1 MKLNWGHKI
10 AIVYLSF
17 MAFMITM
24 LVVSLQYDNELV
36 NEDYYAREMLLQ
48 GQIDASGN
56 MARAP
61 FQVDFTSLNGQ
72 VEVLFIGLPEDA
84 LPKGDVRL
92 YKPDDASLDE
102 SHVIKLNSNDMMTI
116 TPRGLRGRYKLSVRF
131 EVDGKDYYAEKQIVL

>member
-10 AIVYLSF
+10 AVVYISF

-56 MARAP
+56 MAHAP
-61 FQVDFTSLNGQ
+61 FHVDFTPVNGQ
-72 VEVLFIGLPEDA
+72 VEVQFFGLPGGA
-84 LPKGDVRL
+84 QPHGDVRL
-92 YKPDDASLDE
+92 YKPDNASLDE

-116 TPRGLRGRYKLSVRF
+116 TPRGQRGRYKLSVRF
-131 EVDGKDYYAEKQIVL
+131 EMDGKDYYAEKQIVL